1 MAITFQDIMDYATIN
16 KDNYE
21 QLKRQIQ
28 HGTVIP
34 FVGAG
39 LSACIYPGWWSALK
53 MLADD
58 IMDLAAKKEILEI
71 LSDDYM
77 MKHAD
82 ALEYAA
88 KRLEVIWTKNVFD
101 QKIYRIFSPEKLEKA
116 EVKEILCKEA
126 VAVLPGVFPQGVILT
141 TNYDH
146 VLEKVYGIYG
156 EGVHSCDVLH
166 QERLN
171 RRLKEMSSGA
181 LLIKLHGDV
190 EEA

>member
-1 MAITFQDIMDYATIN
+1 MAITFQDIMDFATIN

-39 LSACIYPGWWSALK
+39 LSECIYPGWWSALK

-58 IMDLAAKKEILEI
+58 IMDLAAKEEILEI
-71 LSDDYM
+71 LSDEYM

-82 ALEYAA
+82 ALEHAA

-101 QKIYRIFSPEKLEKA
+101 HKIYRIFSPEKLEKA
-116 EVKEILCKEA
+116 EAKEILCKEGS
-126 VAVLPGVFPQGVILT
+126 V
-141 TNYDH
+141 
-146 VLEKVYGIYG
+146 
-156 EGVHSCDVLH
+156 
-166 QERLN
+166 
-171 RRLKEMSSGA
+171 
-181 LLIKLHGDV
+181 KLFL
-190 EEA
+190 